1 MSPVPRKCLRVE
13 QVGFLAFKILSPQP
27 TKEDGSIATW
37 GKVQIFS
44 SLDTR
49 LAENGNAAHLE
60 IWKREVC
67 QSPASFLVVLEMG
80 VFSEKEPCRILE
92 LDPYNPQYYP
102 RTPTPKTLNR
112 RKQDP

>member
-1 MSPVPRKCLRVE
+1 MSPVPRKCLKVE

-80 VFSEKEPCRILE
+80 VFQKRSLAESLS
-92 LDPYNPQYYP
+92 L
-102 RTPTPKTLNR
+102 TPIIQSITHVLLHPK
-112 RKQDP
+112 P